1 MGNIRQG
8 QEKLKQTKKVM
19 LQLDADIDKTSY
31 RNSIRKLIHCDEV
44 FCRIACKLR
53 IENIHI
59 PWHAI
64 LMGDIKMAYL
74 LLHRG
79 MRLCSPPHIIMLTT
93 AGNNLMSFTFRTD
106 LHI

>member
-1 MGNIRQG
+1 
-8 QEKLKQTKKVM
+8 M

-44 FCRIACKLR
+44 FCRFACIVKNRRYTHPLAC
-53 IENIHI
+53 H
-59 PWHAI
+59 
-64 LMGDIKMAYL
+64 LDGGGIKMAYL
-74 LLHRG
+74 SLHRG

-93 AGNNLMSFTFRTD
+93 AGNNLMSFTFCPD